1 MDHLFVTAFG
11 LGIAFSAPPGA
22 VTAEAI
28 RRGFARGFR
37 AILLVELGS
46 LIGDAVWAAIGL
58 TGAGALMAYAPVRV
72 LLGVIGGGVILR
84 LALAALADAWGGSLL
99 GRVPASSSYGD
110 LTVGALI
117 SLTNP
122 YAVAFWLGIGGALSF
137 TGLARPT
144 LSDFGTFF
152 AGFMIA
158 ALSWCF
164 LLSAVVGYAR
174 SVVKRIIFRV
184 INVLCGLT
192 LLFFGIRLLVSVWQ
206 SL

>member
-46 LIGDAVWAAIGL
+46 LIGDAVWAVIGL
-58 TGAGALMAYAPVRV
+58 TGAGFLTGYAPVRV
-72 LLGVIGGGVILR
+72 LLAVIGGSLIMR
-84 LALAALADAWGGSLL
+84 LALAALRDAWSGSLL
-99 GRVPASSSYGD
+99 DRVPASSSHGD

-144 LSDFGTFF
+144 LFDFGTFF

-158 ALSWCF
+158 ALSWCI
-164 LLSAVVGYAR
+164 LLSATVGYAR
-174 SVVKRIIFRV
+174 SVVKPIIFRL
-184 INVLCGLT
+184 INFLCGLA
-192 LLFFGIRLLVSVWQ
+192 LLFFEIRLLASVWQ